1 MIAPL
6 LGGLCEPCVLEEF
19 KETGSET
26 EPFCETPKESLE
38 GRWGSGLCY
47 QASEHEASEA
57 CQSSASVGHQ
67 IYRQCFQGS
76 EHVTKIVSSS
86 LCEPLLLSFIG

>member
-19 KETGSET
+19 KVIGSET
-26 EPFCETPKESLE
+26 EPFCETPKESSE

-47 QASEHEASEA
+47 QASKHEASEA
-57 CQSSASVGHQ
+57 CQSSASA
-67 IYRQCFQGS
+67 
-76 EHVTKIVSSS
+76 VTPNIQTVFSG
-86 LCEPLLLSFIG
+86 F